1 MLIVFYMVYVN
12 LNTIKAPY
20 HDYDLIK
27 LLVGFLTGAR
37 LKTPLKDNSGNQS
50 ILTMKR

>member
-1 MLIVFYMVYVN
+1 MVYVN

-20 HDYDLIK
+20 YDYDLINY
-27 LLVGFLTGAR
+27 LIGFLTGAR
-37 LKTPLKDNSGNQS
+37 LKTPLKDNSENQS